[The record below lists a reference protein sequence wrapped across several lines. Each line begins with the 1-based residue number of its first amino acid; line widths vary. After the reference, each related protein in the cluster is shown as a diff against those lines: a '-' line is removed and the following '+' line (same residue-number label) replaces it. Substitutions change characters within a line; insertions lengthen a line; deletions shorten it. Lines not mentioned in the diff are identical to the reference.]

1 MKNFEQSLLRLM
13 QQDKQKE
20 HGQAAFPLNR
30 SHSFLRVEA
39 NEVNKNEWEVME
51 ARDPFVEKKKI
62 PYATAH

>member
-1 MKNFEQSLLRLM
+1 M